1 MTDDE
6 RREGTAAD
14 ATDEDDDAE
23 RPSADMASKIDP
35 ETRWGDPE
43 ARWDPETRWG
53 NPEKD
58 LPTIPRVRIPGEDAD
73 DGGDPDGDSNGEG
86 DDAPEFS
93 PDVNPE
99 VARLFWASVVLANV
113 GLAGLTVG
121 PMLVYFRGDTLL
133 GGGLFLFGAVVLV
146 RVYSIYR
153 EFKRGEWRDDEGD
166 DDDESDDSD
175 GDDADDG
182 GPTEDAG
189 NADDPAA
196 DAPERNR

>member
-6 RREGTAAD
+6 RREETPAD
-14 ATDEDDDAE
+14 ATDGDDDAE
-23 RPSADMASKIDP
+23 RPSSDMASKIDP
-35 ETRWGDPE
+35 EKRWGDPE
-43 ARWDPETRWG
+43 ARWGDPEARWG
-53 NPEKD
+53 NPEKE

-73 DGGDPDGDSNGEG
+73 GDSDDPEGDG

-113 GLAGLTVG
+113 GLAGVTVG

-153 EFKRGEWRDDEGD
+153 EFKRGEWQDDED
-166 DDDESDDSD
+166 DAD
-175 GDDADDG
+175 GSDDADD
-182 GPTEDAG
+182 EDDADAG
-189 NADDPAA
+189 DVSDTDE

>member
-6 RREGTAAD
+6 RREGPAAD
-14 ATDEDDDAE
+14 ATAEDDDATP
-23 RPSADMASKIDP
+23 PSADVASEIDP
-35 ETRWGDPE
+35 EKRWGDPE

-53 NPEKD
+53 NPETD

-73 DGGDPDGDSNGEG
+73 NGEDPDSGD
-86 DDAPEFS
+86 DDAPAFS

-153 EFKRGEWRDDEGD
+153 EFKRGEWRDDDGD
-166 DDDESDDSD
+166 DSNDGDDSD

-182 GPTEDAG
+182 DSAESDDASG
-189 NADDPAA
+189 TDDERE

>member
-6 RREGTAAD
+6 RREGTSADAAD
-14 ATDEDDDAE
+14 GDDDAE
-23 RPSADMASKIDP
+23 RPSSDMASKIDP
-35 ETRWGDPE
+35 EKRWGDPE
-43 ARWDPETRWG
+43 ARWGDPEARWGDPEARWG
-53 NPEKD
+53 NPEKE

-73 DGGDPDGDSNGEG
+73 DGGDSAGDEG
-86 DDAPEFS
+86 GDAPEFS

-133 GGGLFLFGAVVLV
+133 GGGLFLFGTVVLV

-153 EFKRGEWRDDEGD
+153 EFKRGEWRDEEDGT
-166 DDDESDDSD
+166 DDE
-175 GDDADDG
+175 DDAD
-182 GPTEDAG
+182 AG
-189 NADDPAA
+189 DVSDTDE

>member
-6 RREGTAAD
+6 RREGTPAAD
-14 ATDEDDDAE
+14 AEDEGDDAE

-43 ARWDPETRWG
+43 ARWGDPEARWG
-53 NPEKD
+53 NPEKE

-73 DGGDPDGDSNGEG
+73 EDSDGESDG

-113 GLAGLTVG
+113 GLAGVTVG
-121 PMLVYFRGDTLL
+121 PMLAYFRGDTLL
-133 GGGLFLFGAVVLV
+133 GAGLFLFGVVVLA
-146 RVYSIYR
+146 RVYSVYR
-153 EFKRGEWRDDEGD
+153 EFKRGEWRDDEND
-166 DDDESDDSD
+166 AN
-175 GDDADDG
+175 DADDG
-182 GPTEDAG
+182 DVSDTDE
-189 NADDPAA
+189 

>member
-6 RREGTAAD
+6 RREGPAAD
-14 ATDEDDDAE
+14 ATAEDDDATP
-23 RPSADMASKIDP
+23 PSEDVASKIDP
-35 ETRWGDPE
+35 EKRWGDPE

-53 NPEKD
+53 NPETD

-73 DGGDPDGDSNGEG
+73 DGEDPDGDG

-153 EFKRGEWRDDEGD
+153 KFKRGEWRDDE
-166 DDDESDDSD
+166 D
-175 GDDADDG
+175 GADDG
-182 GPTEDAG
+182 DSS
-189 NADDPAA
+189 DPEG

>member
-6 RREGTAAD
+6 RREGTATD
-14 ATDEDDDAE
+14 AADEDDDAE
-23 RPSADMASKIDP
+23 RPSADMASETDP
-35 ETRWGDPE
+35 EKRWGDPE

-58 LPTIPRVRIPGEDAD
+58 LPTIPRVGIPGEDA
-73 DGGDPDGDSNGEG
+73 GDDGDSNGDGG

-99 VARLFWASVVLANV
+99 AARLFWASVVLANV

-146 RVYSIYR
+146 RVHSIYR
-153 EFKRGEWRDDEGD
+153 EFKRGEWRDDAG
-166 DDDESDDSD
+166 DDSD
-175 GDDADDG
+175 GDDADDRDSA
-182 GPTEDAG
+182 ESDDASG
-189 NADDPAA
+189 TDDERE

>member
-6 RREGTAAD
+6 CREGTPAD
-14 ATDEDDDAE
+14 ATDGNDDAE
-23 RPSADMASKIDP
+23 RPSSDMASKIDP
-35 ETRWGDPE
+35 EKRWGDPE

-53 NPEKD
+53 NPEKE

-73 DGGDPDGDSNGEG
+73 DGDDDPDGDG

-113 GLAGLTVG
+113 GLAGITVG

-153 EFKRGEWRDDEGD
+153 EFKRGEWRDGEDS
-166 DDDESDDSD
+166 DESDDGDEDD
-175 GDDADDG
+175 GDVSAPD
-182 GPTEDAG
+182 E
-189 NADDPAA
+189 

>member
-6 RREGTAAD
+6 RREGTATD
-14 ATDEDDDAE
+14 AADEDDDAE

-58 LPTIPRVRIPGEDAD
+58 LPTIPRVRIPGEDAGAAA
-73 DGGDPDGDSNGEG
+73 DGDDPDGEG

-99 VARLFWASVVLANV
+99 AARLFWASVVLANV

-153 EFKRGEWRDDEGD
+153 EFKRGEWRDDDG
-166 DDDESDDSD
+166 DDSD

-182 GPTEDAG
+182 DSAESDDASG
-189 NADDPAA
+189 TDDERE